1 MTIGKPYR
9 TVCERCI
16 ELYGSV
22 SGVKSLVL
30 KGIYYVAPSYGHQF
44 EIPCQP
50 YELDMRNIDQYDSVL
65 DAIMQD
71 FGQIDTL
78 GNI

>member
-1 MTIGKPYR
+1 MHDG

-16 ELYGSV
+16 KSYGSV
-22 SGVKSLVL
+22 SGFKTLGL
-30 KGIYYVAPSYGHQF
+30 KAFHYEASSYGHQF
-44 EIPCQP
+44 ESPCQP
-50 YELDMRNIDQYDSVL
+50 YELDMRNVDQYDSVL
-65 DAIMQD
+65 DAIMKD